1 MKRLLPFLLLL
12 AASPVNANVQHRI
25 VSSAKI
31 SIDAAYSSTNRAPS
45 SYSFSGNNVIPTAH
59 GGNAGSIGGLTLSSL
74 TSGVPAALNT
84 TATVHTAGSAFSL
97 SESYMAGDATPSATS
112 VSSGV
117 IGSLPILSGTTIT
130 GSGGVA
136 GSLALTSLTSGVHTC
151 VAGGA
156 GSHCT
161 ASTTIETIID

>member
-1 MKRLLPFLLLL
+1 MKKLLPLLLL
-12 AASPVNANVQHRI
+12 IAAPAQANIQHRI
-25 VSSAKI
+25 VSSAQI

-45 SYSFSGNNVIPTAH
+45 SYTFSGNNVIPTAH

-97 SESYMAGDATPSATS
+97 AESYMAGDATPTATS

-117 IGSLPILSGTTIT
+117 ANLPILSGTTVT

-151 VAGGA
+151 AAGGA
-156 GSHCT
+156 GTHCT
-161 ASTTIETIID
+161 ASTTIETSID